1 MRVSPLVLI
10 LLPAVV
16 GAQVPVNDSAVSLTP
31 IVVTAER
38 EATPAA
44 RVSSSVTV
52 LRGDDLRSR
61 GVVTLADAL
70 REVPGAAVVSTGSYG
85 GATSLFLRGGESDYV
100 KVLIDGVAVNQAG
113 GAFNFNALTLDDVD
127 RIEVVRG
134 PVSVLYG
141 TDAVTGVIQIFTRQG
156 RGPLTAAAAIRG
168 GTFGSRRAE
177 ASASAGTGRFA
188 WSMAGS
194 RERSDGI
201 YPFNSGWTND
211 AGAGEA
217 RYRLSD
223 ATILRGALRLG
234 SDTYHYPTD
243 AGGVPVDS
251 NTVNTHDAATLSLGM
266 DHALDP
272 TLRFSVQGVLHR
284 ESTGSRNDRDSP
296 GDTTGFGYASRAEGE
311 MLRRGVE
318 ARLTMSPS
326 AAWSLTTGSEVMFD
340 QEIRKPG
347 YTVSNFGFGEDSSE
361 TGRTEHTRRN
371 IGTYLQLLLEP
382 STAWTVTAGV
392 RLDDNE
398 AFGQFLTTRAGIV
411 RQLGDG
417 FRLRG
422 SFGTAFKTPTLEE
435 TYGNSDFSVGDP
447 GLKPER
453 SRSWEFGVD
462 RDLDG
467 GRWTIGVTWFD
478 QHFRD
483 LVQYA
488 YVGPGQATYF
498 NVAAAKASGADL
510 SLAYRPVSNLALSGT
525 LTLLSTKV
533 TDPGFSTGSGDVF
546 VKGKELI
553 RRPGRSGRVEL
564 SWVPVLRARLTGTV
578 NYVGKRTDVDFGP
591 FPSVRKELLGYAT
604 VDLSADITLREA
616 AGTGMPGLALTLRA
630 ENALDERYD
639 TVIGFPGV
647 GRRLLAGMR
656 VHW

>member
-1 MRVSPLVLI
+1 MRALPLTLL
-10 LLPAVV
+10 LLPATL
-16 GAQVPVNDSAVSLTP
+16 GAQVPVNDSAVDLSP

-38 EATPAA
+38 EAVPLA

-61 GVVTLADAL
+61 GVTTLADAL

-134 PVSVLYG
+134 PTSVLYG

-156 RGPLTAAAAIRG
+156 HGPFSADAAIRG

-177 ASASAGTGRFA
+177 GSASAEQGRLA
-188 WSMAGS
+188 WSVAGS
-194 RERSDGI
+194 GERTDGI
-201 YPFNSGWTND
+201 YPFNSGWSNS
-211 AGAGEA
+211 AGAGQV

-223 ATILRGALRLG
+223 ATMVRGALRLG

-243 AGGVPVDS
+243 AGGLPVDS
-251 NTVNTHDAATLSLGM
+251 NTVNGHEATTLTLGM

-272 TLRFSVQGVLHR
+272 TLRYTVQGTLHR
-284 ESTGSRNDRDSP
+284 ETTSSRNDRDSP
-296 GDTTGFGYASRAEGE
+296 GDTVGFGYASRAEGA

-318 ARLTMSPS
+318 ARLTLAPS
-326 AAWSLTTGSEVMFD
+326 ASWSLTTGSEVVFD
-340 QEIRKPG
+340 QEVRQPG
-347 YTVSNFGFGEDSSE
+347 YSVSNFGFGEDSST
-361 TGRTEHTRRN
+361 TGRAEHTRRN
-371 IGTYLQLLLEP
+371 VGTYLQLLVEP
-382 STAWTVTAGV
+382 STAWTLTAGA

-398 AFGQFLTTRAGIV
+398 AFGQFLTTRAGVV
-411 RQLGDG
+411 RQLGNG

-422 SFGTAFKTPTLEE
+422 SYGTAFKTPTLEE

-453 SRSWEFGVD
+453 SESWEVGAD
-462 RDLDG
+462 RDLAG
-467 GRWTIGVTWFD
+467 GRWTVGITWFD
-478 QHFRD
+478 QRFRD

-488 YVGPGQATYF
+488 YVASGQPTYF
-498 NVAAAKASGADL
+498 NIAAAKAFGTDL
-510 SLAYRPVSNLALSGT
+510 SLTYRPVTTVALTGAF
-525 LTLLSTKV
+525 TLLGTKV

-553 RRPGRSGRVEL
+553 RRPSRSGRVEL
-564 SWVPVLRARLTGTV
+564 SWVPTLRARLTGTV

-591 FPSVRKELLGYAT
+591 FPSVRQGLPAYAL
-604 VDLSADITLREA
+604 VDLSADLTVREA
-616 AGTGMPGLALTLRA
+616 AGAARPGVAITLRA
-630 ENALDERYD
+630 ENALDRRYD
-639 TVIGFPGV
+639 TVVGFPGV
-647 GRRLLAGMR
+647 GRRLLAGVR